1 MESVE
6 LMQAFSW
13 ICPNCG
19 KRNFTRAIGWEG
31 SPEDEIRLKGE
42 LGVPFDE
49 EGDLV
54 SVPTKV
60 VCGNCDTEYKSEV

>member
-31 SPEDEIRLKGE
+31 SPEDEIRIKGE
-42 LGVPFDE
+42 LGVPFEE

-54 SVPTKV
+54 SVPNKV
-60 VCGNCDTEYKSEV
+60 SCVKCEMKYNTDI